1 MARGQGGRWGN
12 GDGDGVGEAEAEH
25 DDLMQ
30 NSTRHAPACEHIC
43 YQHAHLQ
50 LISRDRTSIPY
61 FFWLWKNGIQKEEP
75 QNSCFEE
82 EGYEKEPKCRFF

>member
-12 GDGDGVGEAEAEH
+12 SDVMDGAAEH

-30 NSTRHAPACEHIC
+30 NATRHTPPAHEHIC

-50 LISRDRTSIPY
+50 PISRDRTSIPY
-61 FFWLWKNGIQKEEP
+61 FFWFWKNGIQKEEP

-82 EGYEKEPKCRFF
+82 EDYEKEPKCWFF